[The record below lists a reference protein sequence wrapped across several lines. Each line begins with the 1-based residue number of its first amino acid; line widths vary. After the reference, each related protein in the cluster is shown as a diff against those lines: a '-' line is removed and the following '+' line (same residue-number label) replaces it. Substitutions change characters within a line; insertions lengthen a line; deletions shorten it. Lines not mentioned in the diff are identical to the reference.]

1 MPTTNTNFTSL
12 ITAIDTKAQALAA
25 STTDPKDLVFLGKAV
40 EALNVADTVSA
51 VITEGDTQV
60 AAVNTAGTTQLAA
73 VNTAGTTQLAVVN
86 TAGTTQLAAVNSA
99 GTTQISAVNSAGTT
113 QVAAVAAQ
121 GANYAQLAGATFTG
135 AVTIPD
141 LTVTGT
147 TTTINSTTLD
157 IADINITVAN
167 GAANSAAAD
176 GAGLTIEGAGVNF
189 QWSDADQQMSLNK
202 SLAVN
207 GTLDIEEVYEKVT
220 TATTVG
226 GTTFVIDTTASAV
239 HYFTANA
246 TSNPG
251 LDFQNVNANMAVGQ
265 SLTLAVLL
273 TNGSS
278 AYFFDL
284 FKVDSTT
291 VTPKWQG
298 GAPTEGNASGIDVY
312 SFTII
317 KTANS
322 TFTVLAS
329 LAAFE

>member
-12 ITAIDTKAQALAA
+12 ITAIDTKAQSLAA

-51 VITEGDTQV
+51 IITEGDTQV
-60 AAVNTAGTTQLAA
+60 AAVAAQGTT
-73 VNTAGTTQLAVVN
+73 
-86 TAGTTQLAAVNSA
+86 S
-99 GTTQISAVNSAGTT
+99 I
-113 QVAAVAAQ
+113 AAVAAQ
-121 GANYAQLAGATFTG
+121 GANYAPLAGATFTG

-157 IADINITVAN
+157 IADINITIAD

-189 QWSDADQQMSLNK
+189 QYSDSGKHMSLNTG
-202 SLAVN
+202 LAV
-207 GTLDIEEVYEKVT
+207 EEIKEKVAI
-220 TATTVG
+220 ATSTS
-226 GTTFVIDTTASAV
+226 GTINYDFLGQGVVFFSTNQ
-239 HYFTANA
+239 TANRTINFIGDSTNTLNSVLA
-246 TSNPG
+246 I
-251 LDFQNVNANMAVGQ
+251 GQ
-265 SLTLAVLL
+265 SVTCAVPMAQ
-273 TNGSS
+273 GST
-278 AYFFDL
+278 AYYLNAYQIDGAA
-284 FKVDSTT
+284 

-298 GAPTEGNASGIDVY
+298 GAPTEGTASGIDTY

-317 KTANS
+317 KTADA

-329 LAAFE
+329 VAAFE

>member
-189 QWSDADQQMSLNK
+189 QWSDADQKMSLNK

-207 GTLDIEEVYEKVT
+207 GTLDIEEVYEKVGTSST
-220 TATTVG
+220 TSGLITFYTTNYG
-226 GTTFVIDTTASAV
+226 VIYYLSNQSANRTIN
-239 HYFTANA
+239 F
-246 TSNPG
+246 S
-251 LDFQNVNANMAVGQ
+251 DVNANLAIGQ
-265 SLTLAVLL
+265 SVTGAVLM
-273 TNGSS
+273 TQGST
-278 AYFFDL
+278 AYYL
-284 FKVDSTT
+284 NTIQVDGTT

-317 KTANS
+317 KTADA

>member
-12 ITAIDTKAQALAA
+12 ITAIDTKAQSLAA

-51 VITEGDTQV
+51 IITEGDTQV
-60 AAVNTAGTTQLAA
+60 AAVAAQGTT
-73 VNTAGTTQLAVVN
+73 
-86 TAGTTQLAAVNSA
+86 S
-99 GTTQISAVNSAGTT
+99 I
-113 QVAAVAAQ
+113 AAVAAQ

-147 TTTINSTTLD
+147 TTTINSATLD
-157 IADINITVAN
+157 IADINITIAD

-207 GTLDIEEVYEKVT
+207 GTLDIEEVYEKVN
-220 TATTVG
+220 VSN
-226 GTTFVIDTTASAV
+226 GTTGAITFNTLEQGVNFYNV
-239 HYFTANA
+239 NQTANR
-246 TSNPG
+246 TINFS
-251 LDFQNVNANMAVGQ
+251 NVNANLAIGQ
-265 SLTLAVLL
+265 SVTCAVLMAQ
-273 TNGSS
+273 GSTAYYLNAYQVDGS
-278 AYFFDL
+278 A
-284 FKVDSTT
+284 

-298 GAPTEGNASGIDVY
+298 GAPTEGTASSIDTY

-317 KTANS
+317 KTADA

-329 LAAFE
+329 VAAFE

>member
-12 ITAIDTKAQALAA
+12 ITAIDTKAQSLAA

-51 VITEGDTQV
+51 IITEGDTQV
-60 AAVNTAGTTQLAA
+60 AAVAAQGTT
-73 VNTAGTTQLAVVN
+73 
-86 TAGTTQLAAVNSA
+86 S
-99 GTTQISAVNSAGTT
+99 I
-113 QVAAVAAQ
+113 AAVAAQ
-121 GANYAQLAGATFTG
+121 GANYAPLAGATFTG

-176 GAGLTIEGAGVNF
+176 GAGITIEGAGVNF

-207 GTLDIEEVYEKVT
+207 GTLDIEEVYEKVGTSLT
-220 TATTVG
+220 TSGLITCYTTNYG
-226 GTTFVIDTTASAV
+226 VIYFSANQS
-239 HYFTANA
+239 ANRTINFA
-246 TSNPG
+246 
-251 LDFQNVNANMAVGQ
+251 DVNANLGINQ
-265 SLTLAVLL
+265 SVTGAVLM
-273 TNGSS
+273 TQGST
-278 AYFFDL
+278 AYYL
-284 FKVDSTT
+284 NTIQVDGST

-317 KTANS
+317 KTADA

>member
-12 ITAIDTKAQALAA
+12 ITAIDTKAQSLAA

-51 VITEGDTQV
+51 VINEGDTQV
-60 AAVNTAGTTQLAA
+60 AAVAAQGTT
-73 VNTAGTTQLAVVN
+73 
-86 TAGTTQLAAVNSA
+86 S
-99 GTTQISAVNSAGTT
+99 I
-113 QVAAVAAQ
+113 AAVAAQ

-147 TTTINSTTLD
+147 TTTINSATLD
-157 IADINITVAN
+157 IADINITIAD

-176 GAGLTIEGAGVNF
+176 GAGITIEGAGVNF
-189 QWSDADQQMSLNK
+189 QWSDADQKMSLNK

-207 GTLDIEEVYEKVT
+207 GTLDIEEVFEKVDTGTST
-220 TATTVG
+220 T
-226 GTTFVIDTTASAV
+226 GTLTIDVTNAGVT
-239 HYFTANA
+239 YMTANQTA
-246 TSNPG
+246 NRTIN
-251 LDFQNVNANMAVGQ
+251 FTNVNANLAIGQ
-265 SLTLAVLL
+265 SVTCAVLMAQ
-273 TNGSS
+273 GSTAYYLNAYQVDGS
-278 AYFFDL
+278 A
-284 FKVDSTT
+284 

-298 GAPTEGNASGIDVY
+298 GAPTGGTASGIDTY

-317 KTANS
+317 KTADA

-329 LAAFE
+329 VAAFE

>member
-1 MPTTNTNFTSL
+1 MPTTNTNFSTL
-12 ITAIDTKAQALAA
+12 ITAIDTKAQSLAA

-40 EALNVADTVSA
+40 EALNVPDTVSA
-51 VITEGDTQV
+51 IIVEGDTQV
-60 AAVNTAGTTQLAA
+60 AAVNTAGTTQLSS
-73 VNTAGTTQLAVVN
+73 
-86 TAGTTQLAAVNSA
+86 VNSA
-99 GTTQISAVNSAGTT
+99 GATQI
-113 QVAAVAAQ
+113 AAVAAQ
-121 GANYAQLAGATFTG
+121 GANYAQLSGATFTG

-176 GAGLTIEGAGVNF
+176 GAGITIEGAGVNF

-207 GTLDIEEVYEKVT
+207 GTLDIEEVYEKVGTSLT
-220 TATTVG
+220 TSGLITFYTTNYG
-226 GTTFVIDTTASAV
+226 VIYFSANQS
-239 HYFTANA
+239 ANRTINFA
-246 TSNPG
+246 
-251 LDFQNVNANMAVGQ
+251 DVNANLGINQ
-265 SLTLAVLL
+265 SVTGAVLM
-273 TNGSS
+273 TQGST
-278 AYFFDL
+278 AYYL
-284 FKVDSTT
+284 NTIQVDGST

-317 KTANS
+317 KTADA

>member
-1 MPTTNTNFTSL
+1 MPTTNTNFSTL
-12 ITAIDTKAQALAA
+12 ITAIDTKAQSLAA

-51 VITEGDTQV
+51 VIAEGDTQV
-60 AAVNTAGTTQLAA
+60 AAVAAQGTTSLAA
-73 VNTAGTTQLAVVN
+73 VAAQGTT
-86 TAGTTQLAAVNSA
+86 S
-99 GTTQISAVNSAGTT
+99 
-113 QVAAVAAQ
+113 VAAVAAQ

-135 AVTIPD
+135 AVNIPD

-189 QWSDADQQMSLNK
+189 QWSDADQKMSLNK

-207 GTLDIEEVYEKVT
+207 GTLDVEEIIEKVAV
-220 TATTVG
+220 TASTSGTLNFNLTNQSVTFANVNQLANRQVNLQNPNTLLDAG
-226 GTTFVIDTTASAV
+226 QSATCALLFTNGTTPYYINGVQID
-239 HYFTANA
+239 
-246 TSNPG
+246 G
-251 LDFQNVNANMAVGQ
+251 L
-265 SLTLAVLL
+265 S
-273 TNGSS
+273 
-278 AYFFDL
+278 
-284 FKVDSTT
+284 

-298 GAPTEGNASGIDVY
+298 GAPTGGTASSIDVY

-317 KTANS
+317 KTADA

-329 LAAFE
+329 VAAFV